1 MRKVFGVL
9 AVPAIL
15 FAACAEDEPAISGT
29 GTATGGGG
37 TTAPATAADCAAANE
52 STFESQ
58 GSLTVGTDFGFMFP
72 PWILKNDPTA
82 GKGFEAAMAY
92 EVSERMGF
100 DASQVEWVDVP
111 FNKSYAPGEKDFD
124 FDINNIS
131 VTEERDQAVDFSDG
145 YYDLTQALVV
155 LKGSPFE
162 QATTL
167 AELGDAVYGA
177 QIGTT
182 SLDFINTVIMPTQ
195 PAKVYDT
202 TGDAKTALRNGD
214 VDGLVL
220 DLPTAYYEAN
230 ISPQSDIQELVG
242 QFPSAGEH
250 LGMLFEEASPLVG
263 CVNLALAE
271 MYEDGTLEQLQT
283 KWLADYLAVP
293 VIE

>member
-1 MRKVFGVL
+1 MRKLFALL
-9 AVPAIL
+9 AVSAIL
-15 FAACAEDEPAISGT
+15 FAACAEDNPTIGGDT
-29 GTATGGGG
+29 GMGGTA
-37 TTAPATAADCAAANE
+37 APATAADCASANE
-52 STFESQ
+52 STFESP

-92 EVSERMGF
+92 EVAARMGF
-100 DASQVEWVDVP
+100 EASQVEWVDVP

-162 QATTL
+162 QATTM
-167 AELGDAVYGA
+167 AEVRDAVYGA

-242 QFPSAGEH
+242 QFASTGEH
-250 LGMLFEEASPLVG
+250 LGMLFEEGSPLVG
-263 CVNLALAE
+263 CVNLAIAE
-271 MYEDGTLEQLQT
+271 MSEDGTLEQLQT